1 MSVAGDTLRPRLSLL
16 VDSGADRFD
25 PVGFAFIESM
35 ARRAESLRGMVRG
48 VVERRA
54 LEALAEY
61 QSRFDRAR
69 ADASSTLAS
78 LLDKFPEHGEQGR
91 EFFEK
96 SQFKELER
104 LYARLERSA
113 RRPSLRELRAAVGR
127 FVVEEVATGQQMSFD
142 ALLAQHEADVVE
154 ECGEAL
160 GPRPKVDDSH
170 ELKSFKLF
178 KDTWA
183 RLHSERVV
191 TQAIKNRPENPG
203 PLNPQM
209 LAIKSL
215 STMRELSPDY
225 LNRFVSYVDTLL
237 WLEKSEAML
246 VPAKAAEKTKGRKA
260 SKKVAASR
268 GKKKTTRGRA

>member
-16 VDSGADRFD
+16 VESGANRFD
-25 PVGFAFIESM
+25 PVAFSFIESM
-35 ARRAESLRGMVRG
+35 AKRAEDLRGMVRG
-48 VVERRA
+48 IVERRA

-61 QSRFDRAR
+61 QSRFDQAR
-69 ADASSTLAS
+69 AEASGTLAS
-78 LLDKFPEHGEQGR
+78 LIQTFPNHEAQGK
-91 EFFEK
+91 ELFET
-96 SQFKELER
+96 SQFQALGRMLGKLER
-104 LYARLERSA
+104 QA
-113 RRPSLRELRAAVGR
+113 RRPSLVELRSAVGR
-127 FVVEEVATGQQMSFD
+127 LVVDEATAGQQMSFD

-154 ECGEAL
+154 ACGDEF

-178 KDTWA
+178 RDTWA

-191 TQAIKNRPENPG
+191 TQAIQSRPKNPG

-237 WLEKSEAML
+237 WLEQSEAAMQ
-246 VPAKAAEKTKGRKA
+246 PDKSASKGRTKGRKPPKKSS
-260 SKKVAASR
+260 SK
-268 GKKKTTRGRA
+268 GKKAPRRRS

>member
-1 MSVAGDTLRPRLSLL
+1 MGAASVER
-16 VDSGADRFD
+16 
-25 PVGFAFIESM
+25 
-35 ARRAESLRGMVRG
+35 ARWVETLRGMVRAI
-48 VVERRA
+48 VERRA
-54 LEALAEY
+54 LEALADY

-69 ADASSTLAS
+69 ADSSSVLATLIEE
-78 LLDKFPEHGEQGR
+78 FPEHEREGR
-91 EFFEK
+91 ELFET
-96 SQFKELER
+96 SQFKELDR
-104 LYARLERSA
+104 LSARLKREA
-113 RRPSLRELRAAVGR
+113 RRPSLSELRAAVGR
-127 FVVEEVATGQQMSFD
+127 FVVDEVTTGQQMSFD

-191 TQAIKNRPENPG
+191 TQAIQNRPENPG

-215 STMRELSPDY
+215 STMRDLSPDY

-246 VPAKAAEKTKGRKA
+246 APAKPAEKSKGRKGKKA
-260 SKKVAASR
+260 SPTG
-268 GKKKTTRGRA
+268 GKKKSVRRRS

>member
-16 VDSGADRFD
+16 TDSGADRFD
-25 PVGFAFIESM
+25 PVGFSFIESM
-35 ARRAESLRGMVRG
+35 ARRSESLRGMVRAI
-48 VVERRA
+48 VERRA
-54 LEALAEY
+54 LEALADY

-69 ADASSTLAS
+69 ADASAVLATLIE
-78 LLDKFPEHGEQGR
+78 KFPKEEQQGR
-91 EFFEK
+91 ELFET
-96 SQFKELER
+96 SQFKELTR
-104 LYARLERSA
+104 LSTRLEREA
-113 RRPSLRELRAAVGR
+113 RRPSLSELRAAVGR
-127 FVVEEVATGQQMSFD
+127 FVVDEVTTGQQMSFD

-191 TQAIKNRPENPG
+191 TQAIQNRPENPG

-215 STMRELSPDY
+215 STMRDLSPDY

-237 WLEKSEAML
+237 WLEKSEVML
-246 VPAKAAEKTKGRKA
+246 TPAKPADKSKGRKGTKSA
-260 SKKVAASR
+260 PAR
-268 GKKKTTRGRA
+268 GKKKSARRRT

>member
-1 MSVAGDTLRPRLSLL
+1 MSVAGDTLRPRISLL
-16 VDSGADRFD
+16 VESGADRFD
-25 PVGFAFIESM
+25 PVRFSFIESM
-35 ARRAESLRGMVRG
+35 AKRAEGLRGLVRG

-54 LEALAEY
+54 LEALADY

-69 ADASSTLAS
+69 ADASSTLAT
-78 LLDKFPEHGEQGR
+78 LIDKHSEHEVQGR
-91 EFFEK
+91 ELFDTC
-96 SQFKELER
+96 QFTALQRLLARVER
-104 LYARLERSA
+104 QS
-113 RRPSLRELRAAVGR
+113 RRPSLVELRAAVGR
-127 FVVEEVATGQQMSFD
+127 LVVDEVSTGQQMSFD
-142 ALLAQHEADVVE
+142 ALLEQHEADVVE
-154 ECGEAL
+154 ECGNGL

-191 TQAIKNRPENPG
+191 TQAIQNRPTNPG

-237 WLEKSEAML
+237 WLEKSEAIFT
-246 VPAKAAEKTKGRKA
+246 AARPVEKSKGKKA
-260 SKKVAASR
+260 SKSIGSKAKRKAPR
-268 GKKKTTRGRA
+268 RRT